1 MTHEPL
7 LGRLSINV
15 MTLLLIQFHSETNI
29 FLSTE
34 LIRGRKERINKL
46 FIGLR

>member
-7 LGRLSINV
+7 LGRLSIYV
-15 MTLLLIQFHSETNI
+15 MTLLLIQIHSETNI

-34 LIRGRKERINKL
+34 LI
-46 FIGLR
+46 